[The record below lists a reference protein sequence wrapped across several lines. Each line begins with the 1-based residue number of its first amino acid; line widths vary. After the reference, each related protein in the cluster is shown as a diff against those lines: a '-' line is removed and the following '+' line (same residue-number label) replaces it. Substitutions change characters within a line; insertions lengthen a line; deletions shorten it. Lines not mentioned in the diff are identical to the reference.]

1 MNAPF
6 DPSVDSPVDLTIVIP
21 CKNEE
26 SHISGT
32 LDTVAAAMKEVP
44 VSYEVLVID
53 DGSTDRTS
61 AVAEQYRS
69 AHPELPIRIHRNQR
83 NLGVSRTYVDGA
95 FLGCGRY
102 YRQVCGDNVEPK
114 DTLVIIFKMI
124 GSEEMIIPYYREL
137 TGKSAI
143 RLAVSRL
150 YTFLVNALSGNA
162 IHYYNGGAVHLRYNV
177 LRWHP
182 YSFGFGFQADFITR
196 LIEEGATYVQVPV
209 RGSHT
214 NKVRGASPF
223 HIRNFVSTAH
233 TLFEIFRRRLNCLIF
248 KK

>member
-1 MNAPF
+1 MNTPF
-6 DPSVDSPVDLTIVIP
+6 VEPTQAIVDLTIVIP

-26 SHISGT
+26 SRIAGT

-53 DGSTDRTS
+53 DGSTDSTS
-61 AVAEQYRS
+61 EIVKGFQR
-69 AHPELPIRIHRNQR
+69 AHPDLPIRLHRNER
-83 NLGVSRTYVDGA
+83 NLGVARTYVDGA
-95 FLGCGRY
+95 FLGRGKY
-102 YRQVCGDNVEPK
+102 YRQVCGDDVEPK
-114 DTLVIIFKMI
+114 ETLITIFKTL
-124 GSEEMIIPYYREL
+124 GSADMVIPYYREL

-143 RLAVSRL
+143 RLAVSGL

-223 HIRNFVSTAH
+223 HLRNFVSTAH